1 MSDAPD
7 RAKVTV
13 RDSGVRTVSV
23 ADILRS
29 RAGQEAIR
37 ETAKLGLGS
46 EASARTEKSDPEV
59 SPPDS

>member
-23 ADILRS
+23 ADIPEEQSRS
-29 RAGQEAIR
+29 RSNPRDGQAR
-37 ETAKLGLGS
+37 LGS
-46 EASARTEKSDPEV
+46 EAKVGFHMIQVGTT
-59 SPPDS
+59 